1 MFGVTS
7 YERERLEDRI
17 QELENNQEDV
27 IDVINDVVNLMDRE
41 NANNFNEFFGNL
53 LEAKAMLE
61 ELAKG
66 LR

>member
-27 IDVINDVVNLMDRE
+27 IDVINDVVNLLNYE
-41 NANNFNEFFGNL
+41 NVAGEDFFENL

-61 ELAKG
+61 ELSKG
-66 LR
+66 LK